1 MPANVYECLILLDT
15 TKVAGNLPPVV
26 EVLQATLQKHNA
38 EILASRP
45 WDERKLAYPIRS
57 QKKGLYYLVYFRSD
71 GKNLVEMEADF
82 KLNESILRY
91 VVIRIEEKWVETMLA
106 LARDEHALALQ
117 AVSDEEG
124 DGDSF
129 GGGRRDRGDRGDRGD
144 RSERRPAP
152 APVAAAAAGENK
164 E

>member
-26 EVLQATLQKHNA
+26 ETLHATPQKHHA
-38 EILASRP
+38 EVLASRP
-45 WDERKLAYPIRS
+45 WDERKLAYPVRN
-57 QKKGLYYLVYFRSD
+57 QKKGLYYLVYFRSE
-71 GKNLVEMEADF
+71 GKNLVGMEADF

-129 GGGRRDRGDRGDRGD
+129 GGGRRDRGDRGDRPD
-144 RSERRPAP
+144 RGERRP
-152 APVAAAAAGENK
+152 APVAAAAGEGK